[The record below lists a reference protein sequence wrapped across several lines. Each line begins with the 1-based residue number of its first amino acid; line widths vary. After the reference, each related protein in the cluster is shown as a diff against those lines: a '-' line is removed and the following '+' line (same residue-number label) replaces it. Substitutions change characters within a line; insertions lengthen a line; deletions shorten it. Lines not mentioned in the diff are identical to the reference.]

1 MSGTEHDALTDPASR
16 IADGKAIDWQAEL
29 EASPEHEAGLV
40 GLQRVAA
47 IAQAWRD
54 LGVTPQDD
62 DAPASGEAA
71 LFRWGALEVREKLGE
86 GSFGEVYRAYEPALA
101 REVALKLRRA
111 SGDDASARR
120 ALDEARR
127 LARLRHRNVVAVYGA
142 DVHEGRA
149 GLWTELLRGRTLEQL
164 IAERGNLGGEEAAL
178 IGVDLCGALAA
189 VHAAGF
195 VHGDVKPANVMR
207 EDGGRIVLM
216 DFGSGS
222 SRALGVG
229 GALTG
234 TPLTAAPEVLSG
246 AAASVS
252 SDLYSLGALLYR
264 MVTGRYPIQAGT
276 LDELRAKHA
285 RGERGSLRTA
295 RPDLSPAFVA
305 AVERA
310 LAADPA
316 QRFADAGQFE
326 SALRSALALSP
337 APASTTTQSSSSA
350 TRGFHWQP
358 WATAAALAIAAF
370 AAWRLQ
376 PGTGTQPSDPALVA
390 TDSLAT
396 PQLAARPV
404 QDVVVPS
411 SSRTSSAISA
421 TPITA
426 EAVLYRLRGGERVP
440 LADGSS
446 ISPGDHLYLELEAAE
461 RLHVYVLDEDEQGE
475 TFALFPVPG
484 TEQLNPLAP
493 DQRHRLPGKR
503 DGAPFDWVVTSSGGR
518 DHVLVIA
525 SRKPLPEL
533 EQRISALAP
542 ADAGRPVAYARIGDE
557 AIATLRGIGGMAPAP
572 EGAARESQL
581 DGLARA
587 LAARREG
594 GIWVRTFSLQNR

>member
-1 MSGTEHDALTDPASR
+1 MSGTEHDELTDPAGR

-29 EASPEHEAGLV
+29 EASPGHEATLA

-71 LFRWGALEVREKLGE
+71 LFHWGPLEVREKLGE
-86 GSFGEVYRAYEPALA
+86 GSFGEVFRAYEPALA

-111 SGDDASARR
+111 SGDDSSARR

-127 LARLRHRNVVAVYGA
+127 LARLRHRNVVAIHGA
-142 DVHEGRA
+142 DSHDGRA
-149 GLWTELLRGRTLEQL
+149 GLWTELLHGRTLEQL

-222 SRALGVG
+222 SRTLGLG

-234 TPLTAAPEVLSG
+234 TPLTAAPEVLQG
-246 AAASVS
+246 AAASAR
-252 SDLYSLGALLYR
+252 SDLYSLGALLFR
-264 MVTGRYPIQAGT
+264 LVSGCYPIQAST

-285 RGERGSLRTA
+285 QGERGSLRTA

-305 AVERA
+305 AVERS
-310 LAADPA
+310 LDPDPA
-316 QRFADAGQFE
+316 KRFADAGQLE
-326 SALRSALALSP
+326 SALRSALAASP
-337 APASTTTQSSSSA
+337 TSAQNAPQPA
-350 TRGFHWQP
+350 TAMRWQP
-358 WATAAALAIAAF
+358 WAAVAALALLAF
-370 AAWRLQ
+370 AVWRLQ
-376 PGTGTQPSDPALVA
+376 PRTLTQTVEPGP
-390 TDSLAT
+390 LAT
-396 PQLAARPV
+396 NTVTAPGLAVRPPRDLSTPTSPTPQNTIAAN
-404 QDVVVPS
+404 
-411 SSRTSSAISA
+411 
-421 TPITA
+421 PITA
-426 EAVLYRLRGGERVP
+426 EAVLYRSRGGEREP
-440 LADGSS
+440 LSDGARL
-446 ISPGDHLYLELEAAE
+446 SPGDHLSLEIESGE
-461 RLHVYVLDEDEQGE
+461 RLHVYVLNEDDKGE

-484 TEQLNPLAP
+484 TDQQNPLAP
-493 DQRHRLPGKR
+493 TARHRLPGKR
-503 DGAPFDWVVTSSGGR
+503 DGAPFDWVVTTSGGR
-518 DHVLVIA
+518 EHVLVIA

-533 EQRISALAP
+533 EQRLAALNP
-542 ADAGRPVAYARIGDE
+542 AESGRPVRYAEIGDE

-581 DGLARA
+581 EGLARA
-587 LAARREG
+587 LASRREG
-594 GIWVRTFSLQNR
+594 GIWVRAYSLQNR